1 MLFKTRSAAVY
12 GIDAH
17 LIDVEIDFLGHQ
29 TEKPE
34 FSTVG
39 LPDAAVRES
48 RDRVR
53 SAIRNSGF
61 DLPTTRITINLAPA
75 DLKKEGSGFDL
86 PIAIGILGAYGAL
99 TIKEVHDF
107 VLVGEL
113 GLDGTLREV
122 QGVLP
127 IAIAARAAGIRNLI
141 LPSANAREAAVV
153 DGVDVFPVRSLLEV
167 RELLNGFASG
177 KQSMFAKPLRVDTK
191 QLLAGSEHSLPD
203 FRDVRGQLVAKRA
216 LEVAA
221 AGGHNILMIGPPG
234 SGKTMLAKRL
244 PSILA
249 PLTFEEALETTKIHS
264 VAGVLD
270 KDAGLVT
277 QRPFRAPHH
286 TISDAGLIGGGMIPR
301 PGEVSLAHNGLLFLD
316 ELPEFPR
323 NVLEVMRQPLE
334 DGQVTIA
341 RASMSLSFPARF
353 MLAAAMNP
361 CPCGYRGD
369 PSGRCHCTPPL
380 IQRYISRVSGPL
392 LDRIDI
398 HIEVPAVQYKE
409 LRGGSAQEGSKEI
422 RARVLAARERQ
433 HDRFLEHTRPA
444 AAQPASDP
452 RSRASAR
459 TATKQR
465 VFSNAQMS
473 TQQIRMFCE
482 LSSEAERLLERAIVS
497 QGLSARAHDRILKVA
512 RTVADLAAAPSI
524 TVQHLAEAI
533 QYRTLDRSHWS

>member
-1 MLFKTRSAAVY
+1 MSLFKTRSAAVY

-17 LIDVEIDFLGHQ
+17 IIEVEVDFSGIQLDK
-29 TEKPE
+29 EN
-34 FSTVG
+34 FATVG

-53 SAIRNSGF
+53 AAIKNSGF
-61 DLPTTRITINLAPA
+61 DLPTTKITINLAPA

-86 PIAIGILGAYGAL
+86 PIAVGILGAYGAL
-99 TIKEVHDF
+99 HIKDTSDF

-113 GLDGTLREV
+113 GLDGGLRAV
-122 QGVLP
+122 QGMLP
-127 IAIAARAAGIRNLI
+127 IAIAARQAGIKNI
-141 LPSANAREAAVV
+141 VIPATNAREAAVV
-153 DGVDVFPVRSLLEV
+153 QGVNVYPVNSLLEV
-167 RELLNGFASG
+167 RELLNTAEFGTTTAL
-177 KQSMFAKPLRVDTK
+177 PLQVDTSK
-191 QLLAGSEHSLPD
+191 LLGEAHEYQSD
-203 FRDVRGQLVAKRA
+203 FRDVRGQFVAKRA

-249 PLTFEEALETTKIHS
+249 PLTFDEALETTKIHS

-270 KDAGLVT
+270 PEQGLVT
-277 QRPFRAPHH
+277 HRPFRSPHH
-286 TISDAGLIGGGMIPR
+286 TISDAGLIGGGMVPR

-334 DGQVTIA
+334 DGTVTIA
-341 RASMSLSFPARF
+341 RAAMSLSFPARF

-361 CPCGYRGD
+361 CPCGYFNDKSRE
-369 PSGRCHCTPPL
+369 CMCTPPM
-380 IQRYISRVSGPL
+380 IQRYVSKVSGPL

-409 LRGGSAQEGSKEI
+409 LRAGAAAEGSKEI
-422 RARVLAARERQ
+422 RARVMAARERQ
-433 HDRFLEHTRPA
+433 HDRFLEA
-444 AAQPASDP
+444 G
-452 RSRASAR
+452 AR
-459 TATKQR
+459 TKVGNRPLGRA
-465 VFSNAQMS
+465 VFANAQMT
-473 TQQIRMFCE
+473 TQQIRIHCE
-482 LSSEAERLLERAIVS
+482 LNSDAERLLERAMQQ

-512 RTVADLAAAPSI
+512 RTIADLDEAQTIAVKHI
-524 TVQHLAEAI
+524 AEAI
-533 QYRTLDRSHWS
+533 QYRTLDRSYWV